1 MPSAVDHR
9 VVHVAADR
17 ALADRKL
24 GGAAQRHVLADLG
37 DGFGDVLGDG
47 AAAGLGRLDL
57 LDVGAD
63 IERHIGDHL
72 DQALEQVVAGDEVGL
87 GVDLDHHALGALDR
101 DADQA
106 FGGDAVGLLR
116 GLGQA
121 LLAQPVDRGIDV
133 ARGLAERRLA
143 IHHARAGH
151 LAQVLDH
158 LCSDLSHCSNS
169 VAEQAR
175 RRGANPRR
183 AARRHYS
190 AVSSLALATQP
201 WTRPG
206 SPTSSPTLWAASA
219 LSSAICE

>member
-1 MPSAVDHR
+1 MFSPILAMVSEMASAMVI
-9 VVHVAADR
+9 
-17 ALADRKL
+17 
-24 GGAAQRHVLADLG
+24 
-37 DGFGDVLGDG
+37 
-47 AAAGLGRLDL
+47 AAGLGRLDL

-63 IERHIGDHL
+63 VERHVGDHL
-72 DQALEQVVAGDEVGL
+72 DQALEQIVARDEVGL
-87 GVDLDHHALGALDR
+87 GIDLDHDALGALDR

-106 FGGDAVGLLR
+106 FGGDAAGLLG

-121 LLAQPVDRGIDV
+121 LLAQPIDRGLHV
-133 ARGLAERRLA
+133 AGGLAERRLA

-158 LCSDLSHCSNS
+158 LCSDLSHCSNPLLS
-169 VAEQAR
+169 RRAGAEQI
-175 RRGANPRR
+175 R
-183 AARRHYS
+183 AAAGSAVNYS

-206 SPTSSPTLWAASA
+206 KPDLFADLVAASA